1 MNNELIYVYCLSNS
15 SPELSLYTEF
25 NGLKCIE
32 SGGFFITYKNVSE
45 DEFSEENLKRNIT
58 NIAWVEINAREHI
71 NVISKIMQNN
81 TVIPFKFGT
90 IYKSEEGLAKF
101 IEDYTLSLN
110 KNIINI
116 NGKEEWTVKIYCNHD
131 ELKNQ
136 IEELSKDVSDLEIQ
150 IRNSSPGRA
159 YLLER
164 KKSDLIEIE
173 IDKFCKSYGASYYE
187 LFLKLSESTRI
198 NNLLPKNL
206 TGRND
211 DMILN
216 AAFLVS
222 KDKVGEFVNTSNIL
236 WKEQKITGFN
246 VVLTGPWPPFSFIE
260 IEEK

>member
-1 MNNELIYVYCLSNS
+1 MNNELIYIYCLSNS
-15 SPELSLYTEF
+15 SPELSLYAEF

-32 SGGFFITYKNVSE
+32 FGGFFIIYKNVSE
-45 DEFSEENLKRNIT
+45 DEFSEENLKKNIL
-58 NIAWVEINAREHI
+58 NLEWVEINARKHV

-90 IYKSEEGLAKF
+90 IYKSKESLGKF
-101 IEDYTLSLN
+101 IEDYSFSLN
-110 KNIINI
+110 KNIVNI
-116 NGKEEWTVKIYCNHD
+116 NGKEEWTVKIYSNRD

-164 KKSDLIEIE
+164 KKSNLIEIE
-173 IDKFCKSYGASYYE
+173 IDRLCKNYGASYYE

-198 NNLLPKNL
+198 NNPLPKNL

-216 AAFLVS
+216 ASFLVS
-222 KDKVGEFVNTSNIL
+222 KDKVGEFVNTSNLL
-236 WKEQKITGFN
+236 WKEQKNLGFN
-246 VVLTGPWPPFSFIE
+246 VVLSGPWPIFSFIE

>member
-15 SPELSLYTEF
+15 SPELSLYAEF

-32 SGGFFITYKNVSE
+32 FGGFFVTYKKVSE

-58 NIAWVEINAREHI
+58 NIAWMEINAREHI
-71 NVISKIMQNN
+71 NVINKIMKNN

-90 IYKSEEGLAKF
+90 IYKSEEGLEKF

-110 KNIINI
+110 KNMIII
-116 NGKEEWTVKIYCNHD
+116 NGKEEWTVKIYCNRD

-164 KKSDLIEIE
+164 KKSDLMEME
-173 IDKFCKSYGASYYE
+173 IDKLSKNYGASYYE

-236 WKEQKITGFN
+236 
-246 VVLTGPWPPFSFIE
+246 
-260 IEEK
+260 